1 VEAPDQPIF
10 REDPAMSISMYRA
23 SVPVFLQI
31 LPCTSV
37 ILDKAAA
44 HAAAKKIE
52 PQVFLEAR
60 LYPDMFPLTRQV
72 QIASDFAKGACAR
85 LAGVEPPKYPDTET
99 TIDELKARISKT
111 IAFIKEFKPS
121 QIDGSEERE
130 ISLQM
135 GGQTRL
141 FKGEAYLI
149 SVVLPNFF
157 FHTTTAYAILRHNGV
172 ELGKQDFLRPPSAG

>member
-1 VEAPDQPIF
+1 
-10 REDPAMSISMYRA
+10 MSISMYRA

-44 HAAAKKIE
+44 HAAAKKVE

-141 FKGEAYLI
+141 FRGEAYLI
-149 SVVLPNFF
+149 REISRSSEPSIWEGLNSLMKAIVLEMRAFSSSMVVSVSGYL
-157 FHTTTAYAILRHNGV
+157 
-172 ELGKQDFLRPPSAG
+172 